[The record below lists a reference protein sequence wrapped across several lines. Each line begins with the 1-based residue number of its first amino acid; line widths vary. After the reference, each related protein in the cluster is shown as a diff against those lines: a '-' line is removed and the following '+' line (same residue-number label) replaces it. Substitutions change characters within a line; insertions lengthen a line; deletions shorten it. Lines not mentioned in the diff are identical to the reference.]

1 MDTGEKLL
9 MFGGLP
15 TDYLCEWEV
24 TSDLTAAGKKLGLR
38 FEAIPTHELRSRYS
52 SLSSQDEAEVAGLAQ
67 DLIDGASQGSQVADE
82 EVAKAA
88 RLYLAMA
95 GILEE
100 RGGDGVTIVCKSWTG
115 GEALPVPCVSLMLFQ
130 ERGIPA
136 ACQGDLDALLTM
148 VLFKRAAGV
157 PTFMGGA
164 VKANGHLGI
173 SHCVLP
179 RNLCTKE
186 DEGQEY
192 YLGDYHGRKESPTV
206 HAEVPIGEIA
216 TVARFT
222 KGLRSLLLTSG
233 TIKGCQ
239 DNKDRCRN
247 TLVIDVPDRE
257 RVFDAVKGVQN
268 HYVVACGDHRAALKE
283 RARERDIEV
292 VVL

>member
-9 MFGGLP
+9 LFGGLP
-15 TDYLCEWEV
+15 TDYLGEWEI
-24 TSDLTAAGKKLGLR
+24 TSDLGVAGKKLGLR
-38 FEAIPTHELRSRYS
+38 FEAVPTDELRSRYT
-52 SLSSQDEAEVAGLAQ
+52 SLSPQDQAEAARLVQ
-67 DLIDGASQGSQVADE
+67 DLIERASQGTQVADE
-82 EVAKAA
+82 EIAKAA

-95 GILEE
+95 RIVEE
-100 RGGDGVTIVCKSWTG
+100 RGGDGVTIVCSSWIRT
-115 GEALPVPCVSLMLFQ
+115 EELPVPCVALTLFQ

-179 RNLCTKE
+179 RNLCTKG
-186 DEGQEY
+186 DEGQAY

-206 HAEVPIGEIA
+206 HAEVPVGEIA

-239 DNKDRCRN
+239 DSKDRCRN

-268 HYVVACGDHRAALKE
+268 HYVVACGDHRAALEE
-283 RARERDIEV
+283 RAKERDIKV
-292 VVL
+292 VAL

>member
-1 MDTGEKLL
+1 METGEKLL
-9 MFGGLP
+9 LFGGLP
-15 TDYLCEWEV
+15 TDYLTEWEI
-24 TSDLTAAGKKLGLR
+24 TSDLSLAAKKLGLR
-38 FEAIPTHELRSRYS
+38 FEAVPTDELRSRYT
-52 SLSSQDEAEVAGLAQ
+52 SLSSQDQGEAVRLAQ
-67 DLIDGASQGSQVADE
+67 DLIERASQTTQVADE
-82 EVAKAA
+82 EIAKAA

-95 GILEE
+95 RIVEE
-100 RGGDGVTIVCKSWTG
+100 RGGDGVTIVCSPWIRT
-115 GEALPVPCVSLMLFQ
+115 EELPVPCVALTLFQ

-164 VKANGHLGI
+164 VKANRYLGI

-179 RNLCTKE
+179 RNLCATE
-186 DEGQEY
+186 NEGQAY
-192 YLGDYHGRKESPTV
+192 YLSDYHGRKESPTV
-206 HAEVPIGEIA
+206 HAAVPVGEVA

-222 KGLRSLLLTSG
+222 PGLRRLLLTSG

-239 DNKDRCRN
+239 DSKDRCRN

-268 HYVVACGDHRAALKE
+268 HYVVACGDHRAAMEE
-283 RARERDIEV
+283 RAGERCIEV
-292 VVL
+292 VAL